1 GGGEADQG
9 EGGAQGGQGGLEVR
23 QPDGARPA
31 PGFPDLLRPFLPRP
45 NVLPQPNT
53 VGAAALDANAAEART
68 TEEAGAAEPADEADG
83 DERGE

>member
-1 GGGEADQG
+1 GEAG
-9 EGGAQGGQGGLEVR
+9 EGGEQGGQGDLEVR

-45 NVLPQPNT
+45 NVLPQPDT
-53 VGAAALDANAAEART
+53 VGAAAVGGNATVAETTAEDEATDAAES
-68 TEEAGAAEPADEADG
+68 